1 MFVQII
7 KFIKKDLQG
16 NNMNKNIYYK
26 YRSAKEGLDILENLN
41 IWFCNPQKF
50 EDKKDCRPNFKFTNP
65 QINDSSIA
73 KKVLLKYEY
82 RYGKDLT
89 NQGLERLKEFLP
101 TELLSYVLKKHLIK
115 DVRVLSL
122 SKTNNNQKMWKDY
135 TNKYAGIVIGL
146 NFKNQIFEN
155 FINADINYY
164 DSNKYCLEFNGTF
177 EDYYGVT
184 DKGNSDICNLFLH
197 KDNKYSFE
205 NEYRFNGLIQKL
217 KIQLKNKK
225 YFPKNNYKNLSNNNG
240 FTYHIDKSEIVE
252 IYLGSKIN
260 NSDKLHILSIVKTKL
275 PHVKIYQMI
284 QKGKSM
290 EFSCIYNPRS
300 K

>member
-1 MFVQII
+1 MFAQII
-7 KFIKKDLQG
+7 KSIKKDLQG

-26 YRSAKEGLDILENLN
+26 YRSAKKGIDILENLN
-41 IWFCNPQKF
+41 IWFSNPESF
-50 EDKKDCRPNFKFTNP
+50 DDEKDCRPEFEFINF
-65 QINDSSIA
+65 QINDLYIA
-73 KKVLLKYEY
+73 KNVLLKYKY
-82 RYGKDLT
+82 LYGEDLT
-89 NQGLERLKEFLP
+89 KQGLERLKRFLP
-101 TELLSYVLKKHLIK
+101 TELLSDVLKKHLIK
-115 DVRVLSL
+115 DVRILSL
-122 SKTNNNQKMWKDY
+122 SKANNNQKMWEDY
-135 TNKYAGIVIGL
+135 ADKYTGIVIGL
-146 NFKNQIFEN
+146 NFNNQIFEN
-155 FINADINYY
+155 FIQGNINYY
-164 DSNKYCLEFNGTF
+164 DSYKNPLKFTGTF
-177 EDYYGVT
+177 EDYYAVT
-184 DKGNSDICNLFLH
+184 DKGNNDICNLFLH